1 VEDACS
7 KVAATD
13 KLLRE
18 AMAMDGRDTLHPIW
32 VSLEKKNS
40 LPEFLWLL
48 WVPLYS
54 LASASAPLGLGYY

>member
-48 WVPLYS
+48 
-54 LASASAPLGLGYY
+54 